1 MNIPKLKKEKTV
13 KTYHGYEL
21 IDDYAWI
28 DQDNILE
35 VLQDP
40 KKLLPDVRKYLE
52 ENNKLTEDYFDDV
65 KDLQKKLFSEI
76 KSKIKLE
83 DESLKYKD
91 DRYFYWTKTVKEGN
105 PASNLR
111 FPNKNTNNI
120 VVENIYN
127 LYKVYRMLNEH
138 PVVITSYPRSQ
149 RYISFKMND
158 NGTLNKMTLKKGDK
172 VLYGKYSGSE
182 VSVEGEDLM
191 IMRESDILATL

>member
-65 KDLQKKLFSEI
+65 KDLQ
-76 KSKIKLE
+76 
-83 DESLKYKD
+83 
-91 DRYFYWTKTVKEGN
+91 RNYFQ
-105 PASNLR
+105 R
-111 FPNKNTNNI
+111 
-120 VVENIYN
+120 
-127 LYKVYRMLNEH
+127 LN
-138 PVVITSYPRSQ
+138 Q
-149 RYISFKMND
+149 K
-158 NGTLNKMTLKKGDK
+158 
-172 VLYGKYSGSE
+172 
-182 VSVEGEDLM
+182 
-191 IMRESDILATL
+191 